1 MKNWMI
7 AASSLALIAA
17 CGGKDET
24 GQDTPLTATP
34 AGESET
40 KLADVTVDNMP
51 DFGPDGLDRS
61 TWDAEVKPGADFF
74 RYANGAWLEEFEIPS
89 DESRFGA
96 FTVLRDLSEARV
108 RLIIEELAAKTPPT
122 GTLEGKIAAYYNA
135 YLDTDAINARGM
147 EPVRAYLDQI
157 AAIETREDLARAFG
171 TPGFASPVGGYIWI
185 DSKNPERYIS
195 YITQSGLGLP
205 DRDYYL
211 VDNEKNLELRAGYV
225 EYLTTILTEIGYEA
239 PAETA
244 ERILGLE
251 TKIAAAQWDRTL
263 GRNRDLT
270 YNLVTLDEL
279 KEFAGGFDVDAYLE
293 AAMIS
298 GQTEFVMNQQP
309 PTAEELEALTLTDEQ
324 RANLAEGGLPALM
337 KLAEDEPIEDWKA
350 YLAARFVSS
359 NSSVLPATIDDASFA
374 LYGTL
379 LNGQPEQRARWKRA
393 VSATEGALGEGI
405 GKLYAERYFPPEN
418 KAAMDELVA
427 NLRTAMAL
435 NLDDLEWMGEDTRV
449 QARDKLDKFTPKI
462 GYPENFETYEDLTV
476 EAGRAFENAR
486 ASSMWSYRDNI
497 SKLGK
502 PIDRTEW
509 GMLPQTVNAYY
520 NPSLNEIVFPAA
532 ILQPPFFNI
541 SADPAVNYG
550 AIGGVIGHEIGHGFD
565 DQGSKSDGDGVLRN
579 WWTPEDK
586 AAFEARTD
594 ALVEQYNAFCPLED
608 KCVNGRLALGENI
621 GDLGGLSLAYRAYQL
636 SLDTNG
642 DGVVSEDEQAPVIDG
657 LTGDQRFFLAWA
669 QVWKGKY
676 RDDAMRAQLQRGPHS
691 PGQFRVNGIV
701 RNMDVWYEAFGVE
714 EGDALY
720 LPPEERISI
729 W

>member
-7 AASSLALIAA
+7 AVSSLALIAA
-17 CGGKDET
+17 CGGTEEPAP
-24 GQDTPLTATP
+24 TPSLTASP

-40 KLADVTVDNMP
+40 GPADVTVDNMP

-61 TWDAEVKPGADFF
+61 TWDPDVKPGDDFF
-74 RYANGAWLEEFEIPS
+74 RYANGAWLDQFEIPS
-89 DESRFGA
+89 DKSSFGA

-108 RLIIEELAAKTPPT
+108 RLIIEELGASTPPT
-122 GTLEGKIAAYYNA
+122 DTLDGKIAAYYNA

-147 EPVRAYLDQI
+147 EPVRPYLDRI

-171 TPGFASPVGGYIWI
+171 TPGFASPVGGYVWI
-185 DSKNPERYIS
+185 DSKNPDRYIS
-195 YITQSGLGLP
+195 YVTQSGLGLP

-225 EYLTTILTEIGYEA
+225 EYLTTILTEIGHEA

-244 ERILGLE
+244 ERILALE

-279 KEFAGGFDVDAYLE
+279 KEYAGGFDVDAYLE

-324 RANLAEGGLPALM
+324 KANLTEGGLPALM
-337 KLAEDEPIEDWKA
+337 QLAQSEPIEDWKA
-350 YLAARFVSS
+350 YLAARFVAS
-359 NSSVLPATIDDASFA
+359 NASVLPSTIDDASFA

-379 LNGQPEQRARWKRA
+379 LNGQPEQRERWKRA

-405 GKLYAERYFPPEN
+405 GKIYAERYFPPEN

-435 NLDDLEWMGEDTRV
+435 NLDDLEWMGEETRV
-449 QARDKLDKFTPKI
+449 QARDKLEKFTPKI

-476 EAGRAFENAR
+476 EAGKAFENAR
-486 ASSMWSYRDNI
+486 ASSMWSYQDNI

-594 ALVEQYNAFCPLED
+594 ALVEQYNGFCPLED

-642 DGVVSEDEQAPVIDG
+642 DGVISEDEEAPVIGG

-691 PGQFRVNGIV
+691 PGMYRVNGIV
-701 RNMDVWYEAFGVE
+701 RNLDEWYAAFGVE

-720 LPPEERISI
+720 LPPEERIRI